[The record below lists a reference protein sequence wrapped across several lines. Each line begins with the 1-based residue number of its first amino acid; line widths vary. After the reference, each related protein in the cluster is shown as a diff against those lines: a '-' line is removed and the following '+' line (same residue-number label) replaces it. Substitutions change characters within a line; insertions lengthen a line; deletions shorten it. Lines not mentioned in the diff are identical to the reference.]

1 MSDEQPDTPETT
13 PQTSRDPETTAS
25 GNTLVYFWGSLL
37 IFGVFLVAVPGQE
50 ADARAW
56 LWIGLVIFVASVV
69 GFTFA
74 LRARLRYLRKDG
86 QS

>member
-1 MSDEQPDTPETT
+1 VSEEQPDSPETSEV
-13 PQTSRDPETTAS
+13 PLTTAA

-37 IFGVFLVAVPGQE
+37 VFGVFLVLVPGQQS
-50 ADARAW
+50 DGRAW
-56 LWIGLVIFVASVV
+56 LWVGLLLLLASVV

-86 QS
+86 RS